1 MKTTAV
7 ERERLRHIN
16 IMMTE
21 LHERNNQIY
30 EHLIDREYDELK
42 SVLKQQMD
50 ELKVILDSLEDDIN

>member
-1 MKTTAV
+1 
-7 ERERLRHIN
+7 
-16 IMMTE
+16 MMTE